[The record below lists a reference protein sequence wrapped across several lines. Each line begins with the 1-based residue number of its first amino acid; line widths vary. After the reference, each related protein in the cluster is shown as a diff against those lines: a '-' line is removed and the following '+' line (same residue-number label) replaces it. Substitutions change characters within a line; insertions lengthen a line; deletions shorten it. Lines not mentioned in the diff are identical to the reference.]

1 MNNSEDKLLQQNDIE
16 EIEKRSEELYIKLIK
31 A

>member
-1 MNNSEDKLLQQNDIE
+1 MNNSEDKLLQQNDID

-31 A
+31 V